1 MNYGSRL
8 FQLRD
13 RQGLTNVE
21 MANLLNI
28 SDSLYS
34 RYEKEKQTIPINH
47 LNTLCEY
54 FKVSLDY
61 IFGFTNTKK
70 YNSSKKNINRNL
82 SGKRLREIRN
92 ENNLTQIKLAQ
103 FLNTDNSTISKYE
116 KALFPIATPYLYTI
130 CKKYNISAD
139 YLLGKTNKPKFV
151 HE

>member
-1 MNYGSRL
+1 MNYGNRL

-13 RQGLTNVE
+13 RQGLTKVE
-21 MANLLNI
+21 MASLLNI

-54 FKVSLDY
+54 FNVSLDY
-61 IFGFTNTKK
+61 IFGFTNTKN
-70 YNSSKKNINRNL
+70 YNNSKKNINQKL
-82 SGKRLREIRN
+82 SGKRLCEIRK
-92 ENNLTQIKLAQ
+92 EHNLTQLKLAH

-116 KALFPIATPYLYTI
+116 KALFPIATSYLYAI

-139 YLLGKTNKPKFV
+139 YLLGKTNMPKFIQ
-151 HE
+151 